1 MLTLKELIYK
11 EDKEMKERRKSET
24 MECHYV
30 FYLLTIPYIIIS
42 LTLSIPGY
50 EALDTYTIY
59 SDLFV
64 FFTLISL
71 LYRYLY
77 KVKENGKFNNIF
89 IKYKFIPVDINQLLL
104 AKSILLSKYIIK
116 QVLPVQIMSFIA
128 RIVYIYISGGRFF
141 DLPLF
146 IPLITGILTWIII
159 FTTMYINHNIYK
171 I

>member
-71 LYRYLY
+71 
-77 KVKENGKFNNIF
+77 I
-89 IKYKFIPVDINQLLL
+89 
-104 AKSILLSKYIIK
+104 SKYIIK
-116 QVLPVQIMSFIA
+116 QVLSVQIMSFIA